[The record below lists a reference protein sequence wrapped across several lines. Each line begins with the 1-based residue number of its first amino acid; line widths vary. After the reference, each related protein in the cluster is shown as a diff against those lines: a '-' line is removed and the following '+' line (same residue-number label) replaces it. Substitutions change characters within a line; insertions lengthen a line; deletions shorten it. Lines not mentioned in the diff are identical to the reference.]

1 MHAISRSRFFLM
13 ILLSFLFSGIVMA
26 DNETSSSS
34 YFDKSGLKLISG
46 LANIA
51 TGWLELPKNINI
63 VGQQENTPAS
73 GMAAIG
79 LGVLQGGWYTINR
92 TGCGAFDLLTFM
104 IPTNP
109 SVDPIFVWNDFSR
122 ESKFMGY

>member
-13 ILLSFLFSGIVMA
+13 IILSSLFSGIAMA

-51 TGWLELPKNINI
+51 TGWVELPKNINI

-92 TGCGAFDLLTFM
+92 TGCGVLDFLTFM